1 MDVEETSLWSSPRC
15 ALRRSDFSVLWG
27 PARCREE
34 EELRGDEGLDMLDLV
49 PT

>member
-15 ALRRSDFSVLWG
+15 ALRRSDSVSCGVLHG
-27 PARCREE
+27 EEE